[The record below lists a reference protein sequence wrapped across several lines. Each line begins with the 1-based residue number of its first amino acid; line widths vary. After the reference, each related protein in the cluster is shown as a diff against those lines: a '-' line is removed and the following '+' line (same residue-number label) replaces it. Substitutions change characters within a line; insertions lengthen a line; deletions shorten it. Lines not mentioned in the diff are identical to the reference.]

1 MSEKKDTFQFRYS
14 AKQQEEI
21 QRIRAKYIPRQEDK
35 MEQLRRLDQSATRK
49 GSIVSLV
56 IGVLGCLLLGV
67 GMCCTMVWTQDWF
80 IPGIVIGLLG
90 ILSVCLAYPL
100 YIRITR
106 KERQKLAPQILKLTE
121 ELSNR
126 EKQGG

>member
-1 MSEKKDTFQFRYS
+1 
-14 AKQQEEI
+14 
-21 QRIRAKYIPRQEDK
+21 

-126 EKQGG
+126 ENQGG

>member
-100 YIRITR
+100 YIHVTK
-106 KERQKLAPQILKLTE
+106 KEREKLAPQVLKLVE
-121 ELSNR
+121 ELSTL
-126 EKQGG
+126 ES